1 MNGITIP
8 MAIMDFIP
16 VCLFFA
22 AALILQRD
30 LYNKMV
36 KGAFALLAAGS
47 IMVLLSG
54 IYKALWKILYA
65 MGVCDYTALDV
76 AFFPIQAPGFM
87 LVFLGLVAML
97 VRKKQDDRTL
107 WAATLVPVY
116 ESNLVFILGQT
127 IGCGGFQWCLFI
139 LARRMKQ
146 RLAAILF
153 VLAFVFMMGMG
164 YLSATFDD
172 SSNMHWVAQTVN
184 ILGNG
189 PCCGAYACSI
199 KPAWL
204 HPIPFG
210 RGRPHDPDGCRVPPD
225 VFSPTTEGPRPLPPL

>member
-97 VRKKQDDRTL
+97 VRKNRMT
-107 WAATLVPVY
+107 VP
-116 ESNLVFILGQT
+116 SG
-127 IGCGGFQWCLFI
+127 
-139 LARRMKQ
+139 
-146 RLAAILF
+146 
-153 VLAFVFMMGMG
+153 
-164 YLSATFDD
+164 
-172 SSNMHWVAQTVN
+172 
-184 ILGNG
+184 
-189 PCCGAYACSI
+189 
-199 KPAWL
+199 
-204 HPIPFG
+204 
-210 RGRPHDPDGCRVPPD
+210 
-225 VFSPTTEGPRPLPPL
+225 PLPWCPYTKATWYSSWAKPSAAAGSNGASSSWPAG

>member
-107 WAATLVPVY
+107 WAATL
-116 ESNLVFILGQT
+116 SG
-127 IGCGGFQWCLFI
+127 
-139 LARRMKQ
+139 A
-146 RLAAILF
+146 
-153 VLAFVFMMGMG
+153 
-164 YLSATFDD
+164 YLS
-172 SSNMHWVAQTVN
+172 W
-184 ILGNG
+184 
-189 PCCGAYACSI
+189 
-199 KPAWL
+199 PA
-204 HPIPFG
+204 G
-210 RGRPHDPDGCRVPPD
+210 
-225 VFSPTTEGPRPLPPL
+225 

>member
-76 AFFPIQAPGFM
+76 AFS
-87 LVFLGLVAML
+87 
-97 VRKKQDDRTL
+97 L

-189 PCCGAYACSI
+189 ALLWGVCLLHKAGLAAPHSIRKGAA
-199 KPAWL
+199 A
-204 HPIPFG
+204 
-210 RGRPHDPDGCRVPPD
+210 
-225 VFSPTTEGPRPLPPL
+225 

>member
-127 IGCGGFQWCLFI
+127 IGCAGFQWCLFI

-146 RLAAILF
+146 RLASILF

-189 PCCGAYACSI
+189 ALLWGVCLLHKAGLAAPHSIRKGAA
-199 KPAWL
+199 A
-204 HPIPFG
+204 
-210 RGRPHDPDGCRVPPD
+210 
-225 VFSPTTEGPRPLPPL
+225 

>member
-97 VRKKQDDRTL
+97 VRKNRMTVPLGRHPGPRIRKQPGIHPGPNHRC
-107 WAATLVPVY
+107 A
-116 ESNLVFILGQT
+116 
-127 IGCGGFQWCLFI
+127 GFQWCLFI

-189 PCCGAYACSI
+189 ALLWGVCLLHKAGLAAPHSIRKGAA
-199 KPAWL
+199 A
-204 HPIPFG
+204 
-210 RGRPHDPDGCRVPPD
+210 
-225 VFSPTTEGPRPLPPL
+225 

>member
-76 AFFPIQAPGFM
+76 AF
-87 LVFLGLVAML
+87 
-97 VRKKQDDRTL
+97 
-107 WAATLVPVY
+107 
-116 ESNLVFILGQT
+116 
-127 IGCGGFQWCLFI
+127 
-139 LARRMKQ
+139 
-146 RLAAILF
+146 
-153 VLAFVFMMGMG
+153 
-164 YLSATFDD
+164 
-172 SSNMHWVAQTVN
+172 
-184 ILGNG
+184 
-189 PCCGAYACSI
+189 
-199 KPAWL
+199 
-204 HPIPFG
+204 
-210 RGRPHDPDGCRVPPD
+210 
-225 VFSPTTEGPRPLPPL
+225 SPSRPLALCWYSWGWWPCWCAKTG